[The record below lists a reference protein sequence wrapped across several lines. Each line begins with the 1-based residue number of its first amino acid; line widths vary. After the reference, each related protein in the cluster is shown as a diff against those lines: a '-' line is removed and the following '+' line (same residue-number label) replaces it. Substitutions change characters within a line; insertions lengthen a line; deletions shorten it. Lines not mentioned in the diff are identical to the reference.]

1 MANKLYWIWLT
12 MVFGAGN
19 PRVWELLRECE
30 DVKDAYDRVLN
41 GKYSLTSGEKLLFA
55 GASLE
60 KAEEIVHFC
69 EKENIFIFTYDA
81 INPPITV
88 TPNTV
93 AAFPLIVELCFIL
106 SIALTPKLYPR
117 CVHTILKINIAKYTA
132 KNIIGPNMLPSI
144 AKEEHIPATIGKIVN
159 QNIASPIPAN
169 GPNNA
174 TFKPFIMLLS
184 SLFSS
189 KDISNPIKK
198 PTKLG

>member
-69 EKENIFIFTYDA
+69 EKETIFIFTYDDEKYPSLLKS
-81 INPPITV
+81 IFNPPV
-88 TPNTV
+88 V
-93 AAFPLIVELCFIL
+93 
-106 SIALTPKLYPR
+106 
-117 CVHTILKINIAKYTA
+117 
-132 KNIIGPNMLPSI
+132 
-144 AKEEHIPATIGKIVN
+144 
-159 QNIASPIPAN
+159 
-169 GPNNA
+169 
-174 TFKPFIMLLS
+174 
-184 SLFSS
+184 LFV
-189 KDISNPIKK
+189 
-198 PTKLG
+198 